1 MNNGVV
7 EEQHAIL
14 PDTSMMYQ
22 LKPLFIRAKVDKKWV
37 NKVFVDGGVMVN
49 RMSCSLLKKIGK
61 YDTYL
66 RPHNVVLLHYE
77 GKTSHIMGVILVELA
92 VGNLTRPTIFM
103 VISSKEN
110 YNLLL
115 GQEWIHDISMV
126 PSTIHQRISIW
137 FSDGIFENIEA
148 DQRCYMDDVN
158 HVGRK
163 NFDKNLAKTLPCYS
177 AQGFIIF

>member
-1 MNNGVV
+1 
-7 EEQHAIL
+7 
-14 PDTSMMYQ
+14 MMYQ
-22 LKPLFIRAKVDKKWV
+22 LKPLFIRAKVDNKWV

-49 RMSCSLLKKIGK
+49 RMPYSLLKKIWK

-77 GKTSHIMGVILVELA
+77 GKTSHIMGIVLVDLA

-115 GQEWIHDISMV
+115 GQ
-126 PSTIHQRISIW
+126 
-137 FSDGIFENIEA
+137 
-148 DQRCYMDDVN
+148 
-158 HVGRK
+158 
-163 NFDKNLAKTLPCYS
+163 
-177 AQGFIIF
+177 